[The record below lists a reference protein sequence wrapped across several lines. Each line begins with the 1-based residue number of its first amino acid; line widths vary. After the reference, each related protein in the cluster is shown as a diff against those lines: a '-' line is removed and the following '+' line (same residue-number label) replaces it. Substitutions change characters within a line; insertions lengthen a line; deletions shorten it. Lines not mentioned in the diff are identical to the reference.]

1 MAKDLWKTVQY
12 QSAHHYIAAI
22 NKKAEQQMQ
31 SVKHEQQSIPKLN
44 VQTSVPFS
52 GQTISSPQTQSNVLT
67 EENDEKVEDDK
78 MTILLGKLFEKI
90 EAIEKRQERLDSSV
104 EDDEYS
110 YYDQGVSSFQ
120 PVQIKITTKDL
131 VTWSRD
137 DEMTKGLISSK
148 LNQVHHRQLI
158 DESMTAYEL

>member
-1 MAKDLWKTVQY
+1 
-12 QSAHHYIAAI
+12 
-22 NKKAEQQMQ
+22 
-31 SVKHEQQSIPKLN
+31 
-44 VQTSVPFS
+44 
-52 GQTISSPQTQSNVLT
+52 
-67 EENDEKVEDDK
+67 

-90 EAIEKRQERLDSSV
+90 EALEKKQERLDSSV

-120 PVQIKITTKDL
+120 PMQIKIITKDL

-137 DEMTKGLISSK
+137 DEMAKGLISSK

-158 DESMTAYEL
+158 DESMTAYELWKALEKRFNLNTLAIRVSLKV